1 MSRVSDIELQVA
13 AEQKCVGLERYRE
26 LFAALSI
33 ASNWMVVPSDVP
45 AQQVDRLGHAC
56 DDVRRALDNA
66 RLILGGRRVMARA
79 SGFRSDAVTRDVGST
94 PTASTTPYPDEE
106 WSSE

>member
-13 AEQKCVGLERYRE
+13 DEQKVVGLERYRE
-26 LFAALSI
+26 LQAALAI

-45 AQQVDRLGHAC
+45 AQHVERLGQAR

-66 RLILGGRRVMARA
+66 RLILGGDQIRRREARGSRRVAAADPGAEPGA
-79 SGFRSDAVTRDVGST
+79 SIL
-94 PTASTTPYPDEE
+94 PDDEDYE
-106 WSSE
+106 